1 MADDAGFDE
10 PEMSWSTQD
19 FEQKIGFTG
28 GRYTETNAFFTF
40 LVGLIMATVFFLFLE
55 FVITDSGSDLESC
68 HRMPSKSSLGIAP
81 RCRRNLLGSLGGT
94 DLPQPIQSLSEEQ
107 VERQ

>member
-1 MADDAGFDE
+1 MADDVGFDE

-55 FVITDSGSDLESC
+55 FVITDSGSDLEWAEK
-68 HRMPSKSSLGIAP
+68 HTTAEGKVEDRPIHIFIADKFI
-81 RCRRNLLGSLGGT
+81 N
-94 DLPQPIQSLSEEQ
+94 
-107 VERQ
+107 